1 MIVGAGALARTAFGV
16 ALVAAV
22 ATAEAATAA
31 ANHAATA
38 AVIDA
43 APARGPFEAELTAA
57 TARLGARAGRAEAIA
72 PLAELLALEDDLRPA
87 ALEPVLRRA
96 ATAGSLPLV
105 AAQATF
111 HLARL
116 LDQRGDAEG
125 ARAARASL
133 GLFSRYSV
141 IGSFGEGRAGFSQTF
156 PPESEVAAPEPGHA
170 YRGKLGEVGWRA
182 GDELVRDGALVLDG
196 MLRPDAQAT
205 AYVVTFA
212 RSPRDQNVALRLGSP
227 GPTKIWVNGA
237 LVHARNVVRNPAFD
251 QDAAPARL
259 RAGWNRIVVK
269 TTVTD
274 GSWRLYLR
282 MTDPAGHALELGDG
296 ALPAGQQVNG
306 APGARAGTHA
316 APIARIETLEAALR
330 KRAIAAAA
338 GAAGADAWLDLGR
351 YLAWAEPGDRDGHE
365 AQAVLET
372 ARARRP
378 SLETLRLLADVAR
391 DEDERRRTLDA
402 ALALAVPAEVT
413 AADARRT
420 RALLLARLGDTAR
433 TQRRDAVALA
443 RWREAMEADPD
454 CWPVALALAD
464 EEQGAGL
471 PLVALAR
478 VEALPEATRA
488 VPRVR
493 RQWARL
499 LDAVGRTHDADRLLE
514 ELTTTRRHDVELLH
528 ELATRAR
535 NRGDGRTF
543 VARLTEAAALRPD
556 LPSLSIELSRALEG
570 AGEGARA
577 RDVLVALAGRLPD
590 DAGVL
595 AHLGKLLHRQGR
607 RDEALERLRAALAL
621 RPQDPELRRYVER
634 ALRADGADD
643 APGEDLARKYAAD
656 ARQVLEA
663 DARHPSTAVGDAV
676 VLLDRR
682 VVRVHRNGLAQTFA
696 QRIVA
701 VRTEHGAEENKEF
714 DVRYT
719 PGNEDVEIRQA
730 RVYRRRAGGAGEVL
744 DVLEAAEREDV
755 DLSEPWYGLYY
766 DNRAEIVRFEGL
778 HAGDVL
784 EVQYVLEDVSAE
796 NQMADYFG
804 DLQTIAETIPK
815 RRWEYTLIA
824 PSGRPIHSNTPRVP
838 GLASTVTEK
847 AGERVYTFSASDIAA
862 IDAEPAMPGL
872 AEVAPYLHVS
882 TYSTWDEVGTWYWRL
897 VEEQLAPDDELRRAA
912 RAVVKPADDAR
923 ARVRAI
929 HDLVVTGTRYVGLEF
944 GIHGFKPYKVTQVLE
959 RRFGDCKDK
968 ASLLVAMLRE
978 VGVEAELVLVRT
990 RRGGVLDREPASLA
1004 VFDHAIAYVPK
1015 LDLYLDGT
1023 AEFSGVSE
1031 LPNQDQGVMVL
1042 RVGPRG
1048 ARFTAT
1054 PVLPSSDNRVDRR
1067 WRVELG
1073 AGGDA
1078 RIDEDLRIRGQAA
1091 ADWREHYQTP
1101 GERIERYGRVWG
1113 DRHPGARLISLEMP
1127 GIEDRDTPVVVHSVA
1142 TVPRL
1147 GVPAHGADAAKGV
1160 TLPLAVREA
1169 DFSRTY
1175 ARLGARKQDLV
1186 IAYPWQHDEEIAYR
1200 LPAGWGLRAGGTRRQ
1215 IAGPFGRLTVDVTA
1229 ESGGLVK
1236 VHTFLDVTRFRI
1248 PPAEYAAFRTFLG
1261 DIDSAFAERI
1271 TVGPA
1276 GGAP

>member
-22 ATAEAATAA
+22 ATAHATTDAA
-31 ANHAATA
+31 APKND
-38 AVIDA
+38 V
-43 APARGPFEAELTAA
+43 APRGHGPFEAELAA
-57 TARLGARAGRAEAIA
+57 ANARLTARAGRPEAIA
-72 PLAELLALEDDLRPA
+72 PLAELLALEDELPA
-87 ALEPVLRRA
+87 SALEPFLRRA
-96 ATAGSLPLV
+96 AAAGGAPLV

-111 HLARL
+111 HLASL
-116 LDQRGDAEG
+116 LDQRGDADG
-125 ARAARASL
+125 ARAARAAL

-156 PPESEVAAPEPGHA
+156 PPESERAAPAVERR
-170 YRGKLGEVGWRA
+170 YQGKLGEVGWRA

-196 MLRPDAQAT
+196 MLRPDTQAT
-205 AYVVTFA
+205 AYVVAFA
-212 RSPRDQNVALRLGSP
+212 RSPRDQDVALRLGSP
-227 GPTKIWVNGA
+227 GPTKIWVDGV
-237 LVHARNVVRNPAFD
+237 LIHARDVTRTPAFD

-282 MTDPAGHALELGDG
+282 VTDPAGHALELGDG
-296 ALPAGQQVNG
+296 ALPPGQEVK
-306 APGARAGTHA
+306 AAHARARKHPIKKLGA
-316 APIARIETLEAALR
+316 AETLEASLR
-330 KRAIAAAA
+330 KRATAAPA
-338 GAAGADAWLDLGR
+338 GAAGADARVDLGR
-351 YLAWAEPGDRDGHE
+351 YLAWAEPGDREQHE
-365 AQAVLET
+365 AQAVLED

-378 SLETLRLLADVAR
+378 SVETFRLLADVAR
-391 DEDERRRTLDA
+391 DEDERRRALEA
-402 ALALAVPAEVT
+402 AVELAVPSGT
-413 AADARRT
+413 SAADARRT
-420 RALLLARLGDTAR
+420 RALLLARLGDAAR
-433 TQRRDAVALA
+433 AQHRDAVALS
-443 RWREAMEADPD
+443 RWREALAADPD

-464 EEQGAGL
+464 EEQSAGL

-499 LDAVGRTHDADRLLE
+499 LDAVGRTRDADRLLE
-514 ELTTTRRHDVELLH
+514 ELTATRRHDVELLH

-535 NRGDGRTF
+535 NRGDGRAF
-543 VARLTEAAALRPD
+543 VARLGEAAALRPD
-556 LPSLSIELSRALEG
+556 LPSLSLELSRALEG

-577 RDVLVALAGRLPD
+577 REVLLALAARLPD

-607 RDEALERLRAALAL
+607 KDEALGRLRAALAL
-621 RPQDPELRRYVER
+621 RPQDPELRRYAER
-634 ALRADGADD
+634 ASGDAD
-643 APGEDLARKYAAD
+643 APGEDLAREYAAD
-656 ARQVLEA
+656 ARPIVEA
-663 DARHPSTAVGDAV
+663 NARHPTTAVGDAV

-682 VVRVHRNGLAQTFA
+682 VVRIHRNGLARTFA

-701 VRTEHGAEENKEF
+701 VRTEHGAEENKEI

-719 PGNEDVEIRQA
+719 PGSEDVEIRQA
-730 RVYRRRAGGAGEVL
+730 RVYRRGADGALE
-744 DVLEAAEREDV
+744 VLEAADRDDV

-766 DNRAEIVRFEGL
+766 DNRAEVVRFEGL

-784 EVQYVLEDVSAE
+784 EVQYVIEDVSAE
-796 NQMADYFG
+796 NQLADYFG
-804 DLQTIAETIPK
+804 DLETIAETIPK

-824 PSGRPIHSNTPRVP
+824 PKDRPIYSNTPRVP
-838 GLASTVTEK
+838 GLEHAVTEQ
-847 AGERVYTFSASDIAA
+847 AAERVTTFAASDIAS
-862 IDAEPAMPGL
+862 IEAEPAMPGL

-882 TYSTWDEVGTWYWRL
+882 TYSTWEEVGAWYWRL

-912 RAVVKPADDAR
+912 RAVIKPGDDER

-929 HDLVVTGTRYVGLEF
+929 HELVVTRTRYVGLEF

-990 RRGGVLDREPASLA
+990 RRGGMLDREPASLA

-1023 AEFSGVSE
+1023 AEFSGVTE

-1048 ARFTAT
+1048 ARFTQT
-1054 PVLPSSDNRVDRR
+1054 PVLPSGDNRVDRR
-1067 WRVELG
+1067 WRVDLG

-1078 RIDEDLRIRGQAA
+1078 RIDEDLRIKGQAA

-1101 GERIERYGRVWG
+1101 GERVERYGRVWE
-1113 DRHPGARLISLEMP
+1113 DRHPGARLVSLEMP
-1127 GIEDRDTPVVVHSVA
+1127 GIEDRDTPVVVRSVA

-1147 GVPAHGADAAKGV
+1147 GEPAAVAGSGKGLM
-1160 TLPLAVREA
+1160 LPLAVREA

-1175 ARLGARKQDLV
+1175 ARLGARKQDLL

-1200 LPAGWGLRAGGTRRQ
+1200 LPAGWGLRAGGTPRQ
-1215 IAGPFGRLTVDVTA
+1215 IAGPFGRLTVDVTSEA
-1229 ESGGLVK
+1229 GGLVK

-1248 PPAEYAAFRTFLG
+1248 PPAEYGAFRAFLG
-1261 DIDSAFAERI
+1261 GIDAALAERI

-1276 GGAP
+1276 EGAP